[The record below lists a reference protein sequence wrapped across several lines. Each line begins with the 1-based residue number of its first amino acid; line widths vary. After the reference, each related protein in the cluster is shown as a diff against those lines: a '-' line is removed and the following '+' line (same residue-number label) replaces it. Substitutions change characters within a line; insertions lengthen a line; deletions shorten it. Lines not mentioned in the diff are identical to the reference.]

1 MYLKTT
7 EIDFETSYK
16 ILIGSVVPRPIA
28 WVSTTSKSG
37 INNLAPFSFFNA
49 VSSAPP
55 IIVFSAGLKT
65 VKTENGYEVGP
76 KDTLKNIK
84 DTNEFVVNIVSR
96 HLVEKMNQTSANYP
110 PEVSEF
116 EAVGLTAAPSHVV
129 SPPRVGESL
138 VSLECRL
145 YQHIEFG
152 KEAGAG
158 NLVIGEVVCFHVDDS
173 VYKNGH
179 IDVDLLDPVGRLAGI
194 SYCTVKDRFDIARPK
209 L

>member
-28 WVSTTSKSG
+28 WVSTTSKAG

-55 IIVFSAGLKT
+55 MIVFSAGLKT
-65 VKTENGYEVGP
+65 VRTDDGFEVAP

-116 EAVGLTAAPSHVV
+116 EAVGLTATASHVV

-138 VSLECRL
+138 VSLECKL

-158 NLVIGEVVCFHVDDS
+158 NLVIGEVVCFHVDDN

-179 IDVDLLDPVGRLAGI
+179 IDIDLLDPVGRLAGI